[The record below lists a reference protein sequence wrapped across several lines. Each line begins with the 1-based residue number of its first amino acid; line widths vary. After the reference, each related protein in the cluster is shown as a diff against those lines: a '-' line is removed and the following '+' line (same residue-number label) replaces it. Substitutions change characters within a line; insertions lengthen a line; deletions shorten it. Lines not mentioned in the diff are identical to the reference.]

1 VVGSRRRLASL
12 LVGTAML
19 LVAGCSSSS
28 DEADPGATGAPNEET
43 ATGEPAEP
51 SVATEPRDA
60 PQHPELRDELVLM
73 LEEDQAERMGES
85 ATINDR
91 ARADRLEEIV
101 DEYGWPT
108 FSMVGEDGATAAWAI
123 AQHADHDVELQE
135 RMLDLMKVAAADGE
149 ADPSQTAFLED
160 RVALN
165 LGRPQIYGS
174 QIGCVD
180 GEAVPGPIEDEQNVD
195 ARRAEV
201 GLDPLDDYLA
211 QFAEVCGG
219 EQ

>member
-1 VVGSRRRLASL
+1 
-12 LVGTAML
+12 ML

-28 DEADPGATGAPNEET
+28 DEAEPGATGAPDEET
-43 ATGEPAEP
+43 ATGEPTEP
-51 SVATEPRDA
+51 AVATEPGDA
-60 PQHPELRDELVLM
+60 SPEHPELRDELVLM

-85 ATINDR
+85 NAVNDR
-91 ARADRLEEIV
+91 ARAERLGEIV

-135 RMLDLMKVAAADGE
+135 RMLELMKVAAADGE
-149 ADPSQTAFLED
+149 ADSFQLAFLED

-180 GEAVPGPIEDEQNVD
+180 GEAVPGPIEDEENVD